1 MGKRDPWRPLG
12 ISLALGAAYDAAFG
26 VAILLFL
33 EPAGA
38 LLRLEVPDDRF
49 YVRLNGLFL
58 LMLAAVYG
66 AAAREPARYR
76 AVVWTAIVGR
86 AAGFVYFVVS
96 GLSSGTPTLVA
107 LGVADLAFG
116 LAHFV
121 LARRATSRAPSQV
134 QETQG
139 T

>member
-1 MGKRDPWRPLG
+1 MVKRDPWRPL
-12 ISLALGAAYDAAFG
+12 ALSMAIGAAYDAAFG
-26 VAILLFL
+26 VAIMLFL

-66 AAAREPARYR
+66 AAARHPARYR

-86 AAGFVYFVVS
+86 SAGFAYFAGEGLSAGVPTFVV
-96 GLSSGTPTLVA
+96 
-107 LGVADLAFG
+107 LGVADLAFA
-116 LAHFV
+116 LAHLV
-121 LARRATSRAPSQV
+121 LIRRADRRAPVQL